1 MYTYIKQFFYEVTIL
16 ADKWGHINKFIKNP
30 TPVAGKKRIDTEIK
44 DNEKFSKNKLIA
56 QVKQPIKEFD
66 YQIDSFFNYVYRT
79 VAMPNKIIDN
89 PKSSKY
95 FFFAALN
102 FIVYLLLIF
111 ALGAFYSTQFNVES
125 GLRMTVSGA
134 IFSLVSIFFTFLIQ
148 MVALNRT
155 NNFYKVFVD
164 SISYY
169 TTYNLFV
176 IFELIALYFSPETV
190 MLFYIIRF
198 LIIMTIPF
206 KLFVTYREMNN
217 IKMDVFPLHI
227 TFIII
232 MVIYIFISKDI
243 EWLNFF
249 KFAMTK

>member
-1 MYTYIKQFFYEVTIL
+1 MYTYIKQFFYEVMML

-30 TPVAGKKRIDTEIK
+30 TPIAGKKRKDTAIK
-44 DNEKFSKNKLIA
+44 ERDKFSKNKLIA
-56 QVKQPIKEFD
+56 QVKKPIKEFD

-79 VAMPNKIIDN
+79 VAMPIKIIDN

-95 FFFAALN
+95 FFFASLN
-102 FIVYLLLIF
+102 FLVYLLLIF
-111 ALGAFYSTQFNVES
+111 FLGAFHSTQFNFEA
-125 GLRMTVSGA
+125 GLKMMVGGA
-134 IFSLVSIFFTFLIQ
+134 IFSFLSIFFTFLIQ

-169 TTYNLFV
+169 TIYNLFV
-176 IFELIALYFSPETV
+176 IFELIALYITPESA

-206 KLFVTYREMNN
+206 KLFVTYREMNS
-217 IKMDVFPLHI
+217 IEMDVFPLHI

-232 MVIYIFISKDI
+232 MVIYIFISRDI

-249 KFAMTK
+249 KFEPTK